1 MPYATSSISTRD
13 NCLSLAACFRRYLS
27 ASASQLLHSSSPQA
41 SKTRLE
47 GCPRLHQLHGHGDP
61 SCLEPPWRSSSEGS
75 LIMEPRVVAFS
86 GATSSTSKYV
96 RIAQMA
102 QSSHVHSLCPPSWAA
117 HASTHWHVVA
127 LKQGANSLPRLFSSP
142 MEKSGLLLG

>member
-1 MPYATSSISTRD
+1 MPWT
-13 NCLSLAACFRRYLS
+13 LFS
-27 ASASQLLHSSSPQA
+27 ASASQLLHSSPSQT

-47 GCPRLHQLHGHGDP
+47 GWPRLRLHQIHGHGI
-61 SCLEPPWRSSSEGS
+61 LEPPWRSSSKGS

-102 QSSHVHSLCPPSWAA
+102 QSSHVHSLCPPSWAT
-117 HASTHWHVVA
+117 HASTYVVG
-127 LKQGANSLPRLFSSP
+127 LKQGGALTKAFHHQWRSLGRCWDD
-142 MEKSGLLLG
+142 EKVITDQ